1 MKRLLLIFALFALK
15 LNAQDTIRFK
25 NGITKAVKV
34 SEIGLNEVRYNDFN
48 NLTGPIYVVNKKEIT
63 SIRYSNGTE
72 DKFSELE
79 TTSQSTATSSNPAN
93 KTSPTKVIIPPAND
107 KILIKKNDLY
117 YNGRRLGE
125 VKLQKLVNI
134 CPDAEKQNRMI
145 TVMQDM
151 KKYKKNQYLFGF
163 LGLGVGLIS
172 LPVGII
178 ATGISEDATPFF
190 ISLGTG
196 VTFAIT
202 GQVISGIN
210 KSKRNAKKLEVARI
224 YNGEQ

>member
-48 NLTGPIYVVNKKEIT
+48 NLTGPIYVVNKKEIA

-72 DKFSELE
+72 DKFSEAAA
-79 TTSQSTATSSNPAN
+79 TTQNPVTSANPA
-93 KTSPTKVIIPPAND
+93 TVITPPAND
-107 KILIKKNDLY
+107 KILIKKNDLF
-117 YNGRRLGE
+117 YNGKRLGE
-125 VKLQKLVNI
+125 SRLQRLVNL
-134 CPDAEKQNRMI
+134 CPDAERQNKMVP
-145 TVMQDM
+145 VMQEM

-163 LGLGVGLIS
+163 LGLGVGIIS
-172 LPVGII
+172 LPIGII
-178 ATGISEDATPFF
+178 ATGVSEEITPFF
-190 ISLGTG
+190 ISVGTG
-196 VTFAIT
+196 VTLAIT

-210 KSKRNAKKLEVARI
+210 KGKRNAKKLEVARI

>member
-1 MKRLLLIFALFALK
+1 MKRLLILLAFFVVK

-34 SEIGLNEVRYNDFN
+34 SEIGLTEVRYNDFN
-48 NLTGPIYVVNKKEIT
+48 NLTGPIYVANKNEIS

-72 DKFSELE
+72 DKFSEVKP
-79 TTSQSTATSSNPAN
+79 SASTNPAVVV
-93 KTSPTKVIIPPAND
+93 TQPIND
-107 KILIKKNDLY
+107 KIDIKRGDLY
-117 YNGRRLGE
+117 YNGRRVGE
-125 VKLQKLVNI
+125 VKLQRLVNL
-134 CPDAEKQNRMI
+134 CPDAEKQNRI
-145 TVMQDM
+145 IPVMQDM

-163 LGLGVGLIS
+163 LGLGLGLMS

-190 ISLGTG
+190 ICVGAGATI
-196 VTFAIT
+196 AIT

-210 KSKRNAKKLEVARI
+210 KGKRNAKKLEVAKI
-224 YNGEQ
+224 YNGEL